1 MVKTISL
8 GESELI
14 AGITALLGLVAFATG
29 LFVTLHNLCLPVSLA
44 VSYCAALPFMMFR
57 RRFGQLQ
64 LRVTAR
70 ALHFYPNGPLLP
82 SRAFPAE
89 SIRSVSELRLADPGP
104 VWAIVVECVDGSRVQ
119 IGRFSNPNIHEL
131 IAELNGVIRAA
142 NRNSSSA
149 AKSGSLPP

>member
-8 GESELI
+8 GESGLI
-14 AGITALLGLVAFATG
+14 AGITAVLGLVAFATVFF
-29 LFVTLHNLCLPVSLA
+29 LSLHKLCLPVSLA
-44 VSYCAALPFMMFR
+44 VSYCAALPFMMVR

-82 SRAFPAE
+82 ARAFPAE
-89 SIRSVSELRLADPGP
+89 SIRSVSELRLSDLGP

-131 IAELNGVIRAA
+131 IAELNAVIRTAEQAAA
-142 NRNSSSA
+142 N
-149 AKSGSLPP
+149 